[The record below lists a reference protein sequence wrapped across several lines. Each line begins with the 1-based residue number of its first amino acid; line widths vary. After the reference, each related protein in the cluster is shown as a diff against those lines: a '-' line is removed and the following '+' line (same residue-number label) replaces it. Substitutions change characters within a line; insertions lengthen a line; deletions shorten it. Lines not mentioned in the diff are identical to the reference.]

1 MADLLLTFPLDDG
14 QARLLR
20 GEIREWCAGQGISQP
35 LCEDVSLLASEL
47 FSNAVRASTGASSI
61 DVRVA
66 LGPGALTV
74 AVRNFGAG
82 FDLASLPGPGPTRS
96 GGRGIAIARLLG
108 SVTVDQA
115 GELTTVSV
123 VLDDTVIDRG

>member
-47 FSNAVRASTGASSI
+47 FSNAVRASTGPSSI
-61 DVRVA
+61 DVRV
-66 LGPGALTV
+66 GRRPGALTV